1 MFCNVLYIVCN
12 LHFPLNY
19 ILWTSLRVNTYGSTL
34 CFFMR
39 ITNYLTNLVL
49 MDILLFSIFT
59 LKTVQ
64 LQKSSNILKV
74 ESLGQ
79 RNGHLVIWP
88 NSLRIVCINFDFS
101 QQWVPMPWS
110 TLWNLKVKPICLNV
124 SITITGTFSGIRVFS
139 RRTWLKCISDQ
150 AKSFQNT
157 H

>member
-1 MFCNVLYIVCN
+1 MD
-12 LHFPLNY
+12 LHC
-19 ILWTSLRVNTYGSTL
+19 V
-34 CFFMR
+34 FFMR

-124 SITITGTFSGIRVFS
+124 SITITGYGHFPHQPGCTSSLIRTFSGIRVFS